1 MTTALTALITKEPG
15 LEAGY
20 RSRQTPRVCV
30 LVNNKQMTGQPL
42 QSLQFG
48 RNAETPKGVGA
59 LRCGG
64 DPVACLGPQC
74 GRGVCGS
81 YTKASTRTAP
91 LPNEDQRQWDHGNIN
106 GVVGLHGSA
115 PLCIQTSRWT
125 TRKGALTK
133 LCLAG
138 RGRKLCAMH
147 LEDEVSVWS
156 CLYSL

>member
-15 LEAGY
+15 LEAGS

-74 GRGVCGS
+74 GSWGLWIVYESVYSNGAAAKRGPAPVGS
-81 YTKASTRTAP
+81 WKYQRRGWFARFSAAMY
-91 LPNEDQRQWDHGNIN
+91 PNEPVDNSKR
-106 GVVGLHGSA
+106 
-115 PLCIQTSRWT
+115 
-125 TRKGALTK
+125 GAYQ
-133 LCLAG
+133 
-138 RGRKLCAMH
+138 AM
-147 LEDEVSVWS
+147 S
-156 CLYSL
+156 CRAW